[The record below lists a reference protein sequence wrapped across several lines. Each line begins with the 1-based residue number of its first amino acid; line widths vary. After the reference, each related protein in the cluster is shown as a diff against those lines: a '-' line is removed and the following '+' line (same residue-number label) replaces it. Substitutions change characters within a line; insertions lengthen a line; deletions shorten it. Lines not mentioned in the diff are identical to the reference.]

1 MHKAQSVAETAAR
14 LAGEFIASRAGNTGG
29 VRSKG
34 SQTDLVTATDI
45 EAGVRATRCILEADP
60 DARFVIEEEE
70 VFDLTDAV
78 RGSLREGAVW
88 VIDPLDGTTSYVHG
102 FPCFSVSIA
111 YLEDGRPVAGAV
123 YNVALDQMVAGSESG
138 GAMADGVPVQCGDAV
153 ALDQALLVTGFPYDR
168 GAPLDRQL
176 EVLKRFLRAPVHGIR
191 RDGSAAIDLCHV
203 AMGRADG
210 FWEFGLKPWDMAAG
224 VLLCREAGARV
235 TDITGEEWTPSA
247 TGVIAANPALH
258 PLMLE
263 IVLSTLD
270 A

>member
-1 MHKAQSVAETAAR
+1 MPNAQTIAEEAAR
-14 LAGEFIASRAGNTGG
+14 LAGEYIASRANATGA

-34 SQTDLVTATDI
+34 SQTDLVTATDV
-45 EAGVRATRCILEADP
+45 EAGVRAANHILQADP
-60 DARFVIEEEE
+60 EARFVIEEAE
-70 VFDLTDAV
+70 VFDLTEA
-78 RGSLREGAVW
+78 RSGSLHEGEVW

-111 YLEDGRPVAGAV
+111 HLRDGVPMAGAV
-123 YNVALDQMVAGSESG
+123 YNVPLAQMVAGSR
-138 GAMADGVPVQCGDAV
+138 GASATVDGVAARCTKVQT
-153 ALDQALLVTGFPYDR
+153 LDQALLVTGFPYDR

-191 RDGSAAIDLCHV
+191 RDGSAAVDLCHV

-224 VLLCREAGARV
+224 VLICREAGARV
-235 TDITGEEWTPSA
+235 TDITGEEWTPAA
-247 TGVIAANPALH
+247 TGVIAANPILH

-263 IVLSTLD
+263 IVEST
-270 A
+270 AGA

>member
-1 MHKAQSVAETAAR
+1 MHPAQSVAERAAR
-14 LAGEFIASRAGNTGG
+14 VAGEFIAERAGNTGG
-29 VRSKG
+29 VRSK
-34 SQTDLVTATDI
+34 SSLTDLVTATDI
-45 EAGVRATRCILEADP
+45 EAGVRATNRILQDDP
-60 DARFVIEEEE
+60 GARFVIEEAE
-70 VFDLTDAV
+70 VFDLTEAMP
-78 RGSLREGAVW
+78 GSLDEGAVW

-111 YLEDGRPVAGAV
+111 YLLDGVPTAGAV
-123 YNVALDQMVAGSESG
+123 YNVPLGQMVAGSASSG
-138 GAMADGVPVQCGDAV
+138 ATVDGIAANCTETH

-191 RDGSAAIDLCHV
+191 RDGSAAVDLCHV

-235 TDITGEEWTPSA
+235 TDITGEEWTPAA
-247 TGVIAANPALH
+247 TGVIAANPVLH

-263 IVLSTLD
+263 IVQSTITG
-270 A
+270 